1 MSELT
6 IDELPI
12 PPQVKEV
19 MYERHI
25 EKLWPP
31 QVESIKAGLLDGE
44 SMTVSAPTSS
54 GKTLIAE
61 LMITKV
67 LLEKGGKALYLVPLR
82 ALAAQKLEELKKWE
96 RLGIRVASSTGD
108 FDRYDKWLADYDIV
122 VLTYEKC
129 DSILR
134 RRATE
139 SWVTETNVV
148 VADEVH
154 LVGDRS
160 RGPTL
165 EVVLTRLKKI
175 NPEIRFLSLSATISN
190 ASQIAR
196 WLSSKLVVSD
206 WRPVPLKQGVY
217 YGGLIHLDTGETVN
231 VKHTGD
237 EPVVD
242 LTLDSI
248 NKGGQVLIFAST
260 RRQAESVAKKFTGKL
275 SLSEGEKKELS
286 ELAKKLGSFD
296 ELGPTHDELVSLIKS
311 GVAFHHAGLSF
322 DARTILEQAF
332 MARKVKVLASTTTLA
347 AGLNLPARR
356 VIIYDV
362 TRYEQGFGRVR
373 IPVLEYHQMAGRA
386 GRPGLDPYGEAVL
399 IARKADEV
407 EELLEEYVR
416 SKPEPAE
423 PQLLGELTL
432 LPHVLS
438 NVTSGYAADEQ
449 KLREFFSETFSGTL
463 SSKPSMWRSISR
475 CLKFLLDNSFLT
487 DEGGY
492 LLPTAFGKKTSEVY
506 FHPYT
511 AILVKKAADYGVSGV
526 DRHSLHLVCLSVEVP
541 KPRLGMKEKEDL
553 SYEIDQ
559 EEDEL
564 PVSLEEYVET
574 MMDLSPDPYEEY
586 LGAWKAAKVLE
597 WWVNEVSEAKIE
609 EAIGVQPGDLY
620 QLYTTA
626 SWVSRGIA
634 SLFQTLKSDRSL
646 VKAYTDLSVRLE
658 SGVKSELLPLVGLRG
673 IGRVRARQLYN
684 SGIRTL
690 KDVAEAPVERLT
702 QLRGVTTQLALS
714 IKEQASKLSSSV

>member
-1 MSELT
+1 MSEVT
-6 IDELPI
+6 IDRLPI

-19 MYERHI
+19 MYEKHI

-108 FDRYDKWLADYDIV
+108 FDRYDRWLADYDIV

-134 RRATE
+134 RRTTE

-190 ASQIAR
+190 AAQIAR

-206 WRPVPLKQGVY
+206 WRPVPLRQGVY
-217 YGGLIHLDTGETVN
+217 YGGRIYFDTGETVN

-242 LTLDSI
+242 LALDSI
-248 NKGGQVLIFAST
+248 NRGGQVLVFAST

-275 SLSEGEKKELS
+275 SLSEVEKKELND
-286 ELAKKLGSFD
+286 LAKKLGSYD
-296 ELGPTHDELVSLIKS
+296 ELGPTHDELASLIKS

-322 DARTILEQAF
+322 DARTTLEQAF

-362 TRYEQGFGRVR
+362 TRYEQGFGRIR

-399 IARKADEV
+399 IARKADDV

-423 PQLLGELTL
+423 PQLLDELTL

-475 CLKFLLDNSFLT
+475 SLKFLLDNSFLT

-492 LLPTAFGKKTSEVY
+492 LLPTAFGRKTSEVY

-511 AILVKKAADYGVSGV
+511 AILVKKAANYGVSGV

-586 LGAWKAAKVLE
+586 LGAWKAVKVLE

-609 EAIGVQPGDLY
+609 EAVGVQPGDLY

-690 KDVAEAPVERLT
+690 RDVAEAPIERLT

>member
-6 IDELPI
+6 IDRLPI

-160 RGPTL
+160 RGPPL

-217 YGGLIHLDTGETVN
+217 YGGLKFILIR
-231 VKHTGD
+231 VK
-237 EPVVD
+237 
-242 LTLDSI
+242 
-248 NKGGQVLIFAST
+248 
-260 RRQAESVAKKFTGKL
+260 R
-275 SLSEGEKKELS
+275 
-286 ELAKKLGSFD
+286 
-296 ELGPTHDELVSLIKS
+296 
-311 GVAFHHAGLSF
+311 
-322 DARTILEQAF
+322 
-332 MARKVKVLASTTTLA
+332 
-347 AGLNLPARR
+347 
-356 VIIYDV
+356 
-362 TRYEQGFGRVR
+362 
-373 IPVLEYHQMAGRA
+373 
-386 GRPGLDPYGEAVL
+386 
-399 IARKADEV
+399 
-407 EELLEEYVR
+407 
-416 SKPEPAE
+416 
-423 PQLLGELTL
+423 
-432 LPHVLS
+432 
-438 NVTSGYAADEQ
+438 
-449 KLREFFSETFSGTL
+449 
-463 SSKPSMWRSISR
+463 
-475 CLKFLLDNSFLT
+475 
-487 DEGGY
+487 
-492 LLPTAFGKKTSEVY
+492 
-506 FHPYT
+506 
-511 AILVKKAADYGVSGV
+511 
-526 DRHSLHLVCLSVEVP
+526 
-541 KPRLGMKEKEDL
+541 
-553 SYEIDQ
+553 
-559 EEDEL
+559 
-564 PVSLEEYVET
+564 
-574 MMDLSPDPYEEY
+574 
-586 LGAWKAAKVLE
+586 
-597 WWVNEVSEAKIE
+597 
-609 EAIGVQPGDLY
+609 
-620 QLYTTA
+620 
-626 SWVSRGIA
+626 
-634 SLFQTLKSDRSL
+634 
-646 VKAYTDLSVRLE
+646 
-658 SGVKSELLPLVGLRG
+658 
-673 IGRVRARQLYN
+673 
-684 SGIRTL
+684 
-690 KDVAEAPVERLT
+690 
-702 QLRGVTTQLALS
+702 
-714 IKEQASKLSSSV
+714 

>member
-1 MSELT
+1 MSEVT
-6 IDELPI
+6 IDQLPL

-19 MYERHI
+19 MYEKHI

-190 ASQIAR
+190 AAQIAR

-206 WRPVPLKQGVY
+206 WRPVPLRQGVY
-217 YGGLIHLDTGETVN
+217 YGGIIHFDTGERVN
-231 VKHTGD
+231 IKHAGD

-242 LTLDSI
+242 LALDSI
-248 NKGGQVLIFAST
+248 GNGGQVLVFAST

-275 SLSEGEKKELS
+275 SLSENEKKELN

-322 DARTILEQAF
+322 DARTTLEQAF

-423 PQLLGELTL
+423 PQLLDELTL

-449 KLREFFSETFSGTL
+449 KLREFFSQTFSGTL

-475 CLKFLLDNSFLT
+475 SLKFLLDNSFLT

-511 AILVKKAADYGVSGV
+511 AILVQRAADYAVSGV

-541 KPRLGMKEKEDL
+541 KPRLAMKEKEDL

-574 MMDLSPDPYEEY
+574 MMELSPDPYEEY
-586 LGAWKAAKVLE
+586 LSAWKAAKVLE

-609 EAIGVQPGDLY
+609 EAVGVQPGDLY

-690 KDVAEAPVERLT
+690 RDVAEAPIEKLT